1 MDLNELLRRHQIAL
15 MQGDRSESSEE
26 RQAHSQFASDYAE
39 KIHTARVRLGVSIIH
54 PANEPA
60 PEKVREASAACL
72 TARVV
77 LMPSDVLSYTVVTD
91 RDGVEGARLSFGT
104 MREAEAHVRQIMPT
118 ATARSTLYDRKSGEA

>member
-1 MDLNELLRRHQIAL
+1 MARRPSIHP
-15 MQGDRSESSEE
+15 SSE
-26 RQAHSQFASDYAE
+26 FALENAQ
-39 KIHTARVRLGVSIIH
+39 RV
-54 PANEPA
+54 
-60 PEKVREASAACL
+60 SAACIS
-72 TARVV
+72 ARVV